1 MFEDLFYAQFH
12 KKIMIDALYWE
23 TRFENIYGIW
33 DYLSW
38 KEDSLLHKNILKIY
52 LEDGKKIV

>member
-1 MFEDLFYAQFH
+1 
-12 KKIMIDALYWE
+12 MIDALYWE

-33 DYLSW
+33 DYLSG